1 MYLFNKIT
9 VAKILCRDAGTEGDN
24 NRYAFTDCFFNAF
37 KALEKLT

>member
-24 NRYAFTDCFFNAF
+24 RCVFTDFFFFNTF
-37 KALEKLT
+37 KALEKLA